1 MKNRMRVVIMTAVLL
16 IGMAVWLPGLRS
28 RRVAAQSPV
37 LMGSYGFLLTQEFS
51 AGDTPGALLGVATF
65 DGAGNVTSSL
75 TQVQVDGNP
84 QATTVQTGQSGQT
97 TGTYT
102 VNADGTGTMTFPQNG
117 GTPTTIAFVITD
129 GGAGIMV
136 LPTAGFGNHLLTGT
150 ARKQ

>member
-1 MKNRMRVVIMTAVLL
+1 MKVRVMILTAILL
-16 IGMAVWLPGLRS
+16 IGAAAWLPGLRS
-28 RRVAAQSPV
+28 RRVAAQSPA
-37 LMGSYGFLLTQEFS
+37 LMGSYGFLLTQEF
-51 AGDTPGALLGVATF
+51 AGGDLPGALLGVATF

-97 TGTYT
+97 AGTYT

-129 GGAGIMV
+129 GGAGILV
-136 LPTAGFGNHLLTGT
+136 LPTGGFGNHLLTGT